1 MLDLAPWAAIVRV
14 TAVLLIFLAGG
25 ILYLRAGR
33 TPAGA
38 ALLIVGLALSTF
50 LWSQLPQLRNV
61 FGAH

>member
-1 MLDLAPWAAIVRV
+1 
-14 TAVLLIFLAGG
+14 VLLIFLAGG